1 MKLLKKIRRIASQKN
16 LSFGQNGQN
25 LATNNLSPIG
35 FHSVHGENIR
45 INGNGMIAERIGS
58 YCRGICFS
66 NRPIRF
72 NERIC
77 IRIVEMSDFWSGVL
91 RFGFTTK
98 DPTTLR
104 NSLPKYVCP
113 NLTNCGH
120 TFAKALPERYSHKNC
135 ILSFYLSTNGNIH
148 YSINNVDK
156 GIILENVKIN
166 GGPFWAVID
175 LYGNTQKIELID
187 PRYQPNNSRN
197 KNMYIEPE
205 RLYTSVSMMD
215 LPNEMSHEPLPQIYS
230 NKFLEQSIQFH
241 RTRGCNVRLSSNKC
255 VAERNSNHYS
265 QGYVFTNRPLAI
277 GEKIVLQILR
287 TDEMFTGSLTFG
299 LTSCNPNFLN
309 VADFPEDSHH
319 LLDRPEYWTVIKDV
333 ANSPMAGDEIA
344 FTITESGEV
353 IMTKNRQR
361 SITLM
366 HVDISQ
372 NLWGFFDLYGSTLKV
387 RLLGSQTMNHHKSH
401 LNLANHHH
409 SIQSNRP
416 LTNAISMHNV
426 YKSSQMEY
434 SPALNPDHHHHY
446 NQHQSYQP
454 KKKST
459 IMTTQQ
465 PNWPYVAYP
474 TIQRQNKANANKK
487 AFEHNY
493 NYNND
498 YHHVDGKLY
507 NQISNNLTNS
517 TSLSSTSSTTATT
530 FGNECV
536 VCYEEP
542 INSVFYTCGHVCMCY
557 KCSVKQWQTSGH
569 CPICRAKIVDVI
581 RTYWS

>member
-1 MKLLKKIRRIASQKN
+1 
-16 LSFGQNGQN
+16 
-25 LATNNLSPIG
+25 
-35 FHSVHGENIR
+35 
-45 INGNGMIAERIGS
+45 
-58 YCRGICFS
+58 
-66 NRPIRF
+66 
-72 NERIC
+72 
-77 IRIVEMSDFWSGVL
+77 
-91 RFGFTTK
+91 
-98 DPTTLR
+98 
-104 NSLPKYVCP
+104 
-113 NLTNCGH
+113 
-120 TFAKALPERYSHKNC
+120 
-135 ILSFYLSTNGNIH
+135 
-148 YSINNVDK
+148 
-156 GIILENVKIN
+156 
-166 GGPFWAVID
+166 
-175 LYGNTQKIELID
+175 
-187 PRYQPNNSRN
+187 
-197 KNMYIEPE
+197 MYIEPE

-215 LPNEMSHEPLPQIYS
+215 LPNEMSHEPSPQIYS

-265 QGYVFTNRPLAI
+265 QGYVFTQRPLAI

-287 TDEMFTGSLTFG
+287 TDEMFTGSLAFG

-309 VADFPEDSHH
+309 VADLPEDSHH

-361 SITLM
+361 PITLM

-372 NLWGFFDLYGSTLKV
+372 NLWGFFDLYGSTIKV
-387 RLLGSQTMNHHKSH
+387 RLLGSQTINHHKSQM
-401 LNLANHHH
+401 NLANHH

-416 LTNAISMHNV
+416 LMNAISMYNV

-434 SPALNPDHHHHY
+434 SIALNHNHNHNHHHH
-446 NQHQSYQP
+446 NQHQSYHTKQKP
-454 KKKST
+454 T

-465 PNWPYVAYP
+465 QQQQNWPYVTYP
-474 TIQRQNKANANKK
+474 TIQRENKANANKK
-487 AFEHNY
+487 AYHQHNY
-493 NYNND
+493 NYKNND

-507 NQISNNLTNS
+507 NQISKSLTNS
-517 TSLSSTSSTTATT
+517 TSLSSSSSTTSSPSTT

-542 INSVFYTCGHVCMCY
+542 INSVFYTCGHVCMCF